1 MSKNLIS
8 PLQWRVFARGWAGV
22 GSPSANTNSY
32 ALGKQ
37 RARGKR
43 GNVDFVKVPLIRCL
57 RAWIFSVALLCLHFF
72 YTRDYVQD
80 CEPRSG
86 DIGLVLFLLY
96 NIEPCY
102 LRISRNLP
110 TKFCFVDIKNA
121 FRINIK
127 PTDFTH
133 ALGYW

>member
-8 PLQWRVFARGWAGV
+8 PLQWRVFARGVGEGV

-72 YTRDYVQD
+72 IPEITSRMAKHVQATWV
-80 CEPRSG
+80 
-86 DIGLVLFLLY
+86 VLFLLL
-96 NIEPCY
+96 NMEPCY
-102 LRISRNLP
+102 LFISGVL
-110 TKFCFVDIKNA
+110 TFAK
-121 FRINIK
+121 
-127 PTDFTH
+127 
-133 ALGYW
+133 